1 MSRPLIRVV
10 VGENAGIIMFFS
22 KQAFHVVAI
31 GLIVVC
37 QNQWSDLHAETQPK
51 RLSNL
56 VRNLRLANTRYIE
69 DHYNVTEQPTRTK
82 TEMRISQHNN
92 IANLDI
98 WKYNGHPRNLNHSM
112 RKQYKKSKYGIELN
126 TSNPCKHISNQKS

>member
-1 MSRPLIRVV
+1 VLVGEAVFLIRPLIWVV
-10 VGENAGIIMFFS
+10 VGEAVFIIMFFS

-82 TEMRISQHNN
+82 TEMRIS
-92 IANLDI
+92 
-98 WKYNGHPRNLNHSM
+98 
-112 RKQYKKSKYGIELN
+112 
-126 TSNPCKHISNQKS
+126 